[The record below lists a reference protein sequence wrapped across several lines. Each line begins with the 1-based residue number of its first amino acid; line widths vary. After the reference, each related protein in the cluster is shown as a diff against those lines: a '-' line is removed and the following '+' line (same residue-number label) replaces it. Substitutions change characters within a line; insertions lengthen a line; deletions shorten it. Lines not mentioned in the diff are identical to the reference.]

1 MLTMRNDQATGYKL
15 SLYWNK
21 SPIRREENEKY
32 LLKEI
37 ERLGS
42 GLELEKLKYGAL
54 ADEFEKEIDITKA
67 MLAVQEAK
75 LKKVK
80 ANEIN

>member
-1 MLTMRNDQATGYKL
+1 MRNDQATGYKL

-21 SPIRREENEKY
+21 SPIRKEENEKY

-42 GLELEKLKYGAL
+42 DLELEKAKHGAL
-54 ADEFEKEIDITKA
+54 SAEFEKEIEITRA

-75 LKKVK
+75 LKKVT
-80 ANEIN
+80 NYVHT